1 MPDHLRSF
9 YSNPARRCGLHS
21 GIWEQLADAL
31 FWIQLCWIIAGFLL
45 MIYLAIKV
53 MPGSEEPKSS
63 RIGQCKKDSRRPE
76 LILLGGYRFEVT
88 QDALNTRPKVIELH
102 PDRLDRNRRVR

>member
-9 YSNPARRCGLHS
+9 YSNPARRRQLHS
-21 GIWEQLADAL
+21 GIWERLADAL
-31 FWIQLCWIIAGFLL
+31 FWLQLCWVIAGFLL

-53 MPGSEEPKSS
+53 MPPSEEPKISQF
-63 RIGQCKKDSRRPE
+63 GQGGKGSNTE
-76 LILLGGYRFEVT
+76 LVVLGGYRFEVT
-88 QDALNTRPKVIELH
+88 QDSSSTRPKVIELY